1 MEKIE
6 IHKPIRLIEL
16 FAGIGS
22 QAMALRNIGA
32 NFERYL
38 ISEWQVPAFTS
49 YKAIHFAEDKKD
61 YSEEIEKEELTKI
74 LYDFGISA
82 NGKSPMTLKQIER
95 KPESWKRETYNSIKA
110 TNNIVNVMKAKGED
124 LKIENTDKYT
134 YILTYSFPCQDLSVA
149 GKMAG
154 MDRGTGTRSGLL
166 WEVER
171 LLGEVKELPQVLLM
185 ENVPQVMQRKN
196 MHNFLEW
203 QQFLE
208 RKGYKNFAKIL
219 NAKDYGVPQNRQRA
233 FMVSVLGEYK
243 YEFPAAMELTQ
254 TVEDFLEKEVDES
267 FYINTDKVKEM
278 IVELVESGRLQKDEM

>member
-1 MEKIE
+1 MEKIQ

-32 NFERYL
+32 NFERHL
-38 ISEWQVPAFTS
+38 ISEWQVPAFAS

-61 YSEEIEKEELTKI
+61 YSEGIEKEELTKI
-74 LYDFGISA
+74 LYDLGISA
-82 NGKSPMTLKQIER
+82 NGKSPMTFKQIER
-95 KPESWKRETYNSIKA
+95 KPESWKRETYNNIKA
-110 TNNIVNVMKAKGED
+110 TNNIVNVMRARGKD
-124 LKIENTDKYT
+124 LKIENTDEYT

-171 LLGEVKELPQVLLM
+171 LLGEVEELPQVLLM

-233 FMVSVLGEYK
+233 FMVSILGEYE
-243 YEFPAAMELTQ
+243 YEFPAAMELMS
-254 TVEDFLEKEVDES
+254 TVEDFLEEEVDES
-267 FYINTDKVKEM
+267 FYINTDKAKEI

>member
-1 MEKIE
+1 MEKLQ

-38 ISEWQVPAFTS
+38 ISEWQVQAFAS

-61 YSEEIEKEELTKI
+61 YSKEIATEKLSGI
-74 LYDFGISA
+74 LYNFGISA
-82 NGKSPMTLKQIER
+82 NGKSQMTLKQIER
-95 KPESWKRETYNSIKA
+95 KPESWKRETYNNIIA
-110 TNNIVNVMKAKGED
+110 TNNIVNVMNAKGKD
-124 LKIENTDKYT
+124 LKIKNTDEYT

-154 MDRGTGTRSGLL
+154 MDRETGTRSGLL

-171 LLGEVKELPQVLLM
+171 LLREVEELPQVLLM

-196 MHNFLEW
+196 MQNFLEW
-203 QQFLE
+203 KQFLE
-208 RKGYKNFAKIL
+208 EKGYRNYAKIL
-219 NAKDYGVPQNRQRA
+219 NAKDFGIPQNRQRA
-233 FMVSVLGEYK
+233 FMVSVLGNYK
-243 YEFPAAMELTQ
+243 YEFPEPVELKMRA
-254 TVEDFLEKEVDES
+254 EDLLEKVVEES
-267 FYINTDKVKEM
+267 FYINTEKAKEM
-278 IVELVESGRLQKDEM
+278 IVELVESGRLKENDM